1 MEVIQIG
8 KEEVKLFVDGMSLY
22 TEDFNNVARRLPE
35 LLKKFIKVAGDTS
48 NIQKSADKYIK
59 IHLSS
64 CPHPL
69 VLFLWRA

>member
-48 NIQKSADKYIK
+48 NIQKSATCLCANNE
-59 IHLSS
+59 LSE
-64 CPHPL
+64 
-69 VLFLWRA
+69 REKK